1 MALEIERKFL
11 VVNDSWKQ
19 ESVATRIVQGY
30 ISRDPDRIVRVRIAG
45 EFAYLTIKGRP
56 TGITRTEIE
65 FPIPLAEAH
74 ALLPLCLP
82 PLIDKTRYTITVGSH
97 LWEIDEFYGE
107 NVGLVVAEIE
117 LAQENEIFQ
126 PPPWLGRE
134 VSHNRNYSNS
144 HLTQHPYTAW
154 KEEEKT

>member
-11 VVNDSWKQ
+11 VVNASWKLGAT
-19 ESVATRIVQGY
+19 ATRIVQGY

-45 EFAYLTIKGRP
+45 EKAYLTIKGRP

-65 FPIPLAEAH
+65 FPIPLAEAD

-82 PLIDKTRYTITVGSH
+82 PLIDKTRYTVTIGSH

-107 NVGLVVAEIE
+107 NAGLIVAEIE
-117 LAQENEIFQ
+117 LSQENEAFQ
-126 PPPWLGRE
+126 LPTWLGRE

-154 KEEEKT
+154 PDEEKF